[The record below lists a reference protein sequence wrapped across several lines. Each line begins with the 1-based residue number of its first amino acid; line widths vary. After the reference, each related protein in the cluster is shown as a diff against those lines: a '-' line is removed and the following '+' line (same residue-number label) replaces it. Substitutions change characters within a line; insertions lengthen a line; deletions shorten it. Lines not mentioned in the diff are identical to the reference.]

1 MVKGPEPPEP
11 EPPDPPDPP
20 EPPEPP
26 DPPEPPEAGGC
37 FMPLQEVRT
46 STAMTTKVRN
56 RILAADFINMPYSFE
71 IHFGVPTMDDNSS
84 FFTLQCPNRFAAP
97 EFPTGGRTE
106 WAVDARSAE
115 ALQVQG

>member
-1 MVKGPEPPEP
+1 
-11 EPPDPPDPP
+11 
-20 EPPEPP
+20 
-26 DPPEPPEAGGC
+26 
-37 FMPLQEVRT
+37 
-46 STAMTTKVRN
+46 
-56 RILAADFINMPYSFE
+56 MPYSFE